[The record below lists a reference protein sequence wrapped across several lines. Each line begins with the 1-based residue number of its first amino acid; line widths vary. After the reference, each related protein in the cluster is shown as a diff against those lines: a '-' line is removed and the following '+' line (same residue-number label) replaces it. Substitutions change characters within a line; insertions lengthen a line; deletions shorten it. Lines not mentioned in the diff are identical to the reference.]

1 MVILAGSLYLVS
13 TAVFSLFSI
22 VVGIRLIALSRRT
35 QRLPERSLGLGLIGA
50 AGLGYGLLMFAMVGR
65 RAAGGDAAPEF
76 YTWLIGL
83 GWIFHNLGVVFLLD
97 FVHRVF

>member
-50 AGLGYGLLMFAMVGR
+50 AGLGYGLLMFAMVAVEP
-65 RAAGGDAAPEF
+65 RAGMMHQSSIPG
-76 YTWLIGL
+76 
-83 GWIFHNLGVVFLLD
+83 
-97 FVHRVF
+97 